1 MTTSEKNNILSTGV
15 GRRKSSHA
23 SVKILPGNGDIII
36 NRQPGL
42 NYFTTSS
49 QSLSVC
55 RTPLEIFECENSY
68 NMIIDVSGGGVQGQ
82 TQAIKL
88 AVAKAVS
95 KLDSTKRVK
104 LRSLGLLS
112 RDTRVKERKKYGLKK
127 ARKASQYSKR

>member
-15 GRRKSSHA
+15 GRRKSSSA
-23 SVKILPGNGDIII
+23 LVKIIPGNGEIFI
-36 NRQPGL
+36 NKQAGL
-42 NYFTTSS
+42 DYFNSSS
-49 QSLSVC
+49 QSLSSC
-55 RTPLEIFECENSY
+55 RIPLEIFQDENSY
-68 NMIIDVSGGGVQGQ
+68 NLLIDVSGGGIQGQ

-88 AVAKAVS
+88 AVANAVS
-95 KLDSTKRVK
+95 KLDSTKRIK

>member
-15 GRRKSSHA
+15 GRRKSSSA
-23 SVKILPGNGDIII
+23 LVKIIPGNGEIFI
-36 NRQPGL
+36 NKKAGL
-42 NYFTTSS
+42 DYFNSSS
-49 QSLSVC
+49 QSLSSC
-55 RTPLEIFECENSY
+55 RIPLEIFEEENSY
-68 NMIIDVSGGGVQGQ
+68 NMVIDVSGGGIQGQ

-88 AVAKAVS
+88 AVANAVS
-95 KLDSTKRVK
+95 KLDSTKRIK